1 MVNKNQ
7 GRMWVGLEQW
17 ERCAERQGKG
27 LPAGSQESL
36 TLRCV
41 STHLR
46 HPHTRHTAVQSC
58 VLKDS
63 SIQTLSWTGWP
74 TVCLYQPKYL
84 LLLANYN
91 QSPGFLL
98 MTVIIIECL
107 LWAQHYANSSRC
119 IISKQPCKTG
129 MIIINPI
136 LQTMKLRHR
145 EIN

>member
-1 MVNKNQ
+1 M
-7 GRMWVGLEQW
+7 
-17 ERCAERQGKG
+17 GKMCREAG
-27 LPAGSQESL
+27 KRPPCGVSGKLDSAVCVYPSETPTHPAHGSSELCPQRLIDPNSKL
-36 TLRCV
+36 NWL
-41 STHLR
+41 
-46 HPHTRHTAVQSC
+46 AN
-58 VLKDS
+58 
-63 SIQTLSWTGWP
+63 
-74 TVCLYQPKYL
+74 CLYQPKYL

-91 QSPGFLL
+91 QSPRFLL

-119 IISKQPCKTG
+119 IISKQPYKTG